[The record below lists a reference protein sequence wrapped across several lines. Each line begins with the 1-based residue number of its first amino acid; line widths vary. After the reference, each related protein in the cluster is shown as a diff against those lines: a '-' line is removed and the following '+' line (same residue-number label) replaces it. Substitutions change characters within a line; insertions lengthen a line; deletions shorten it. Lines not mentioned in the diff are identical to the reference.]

1 VNNDS
6 EENNGLM
13 TLEAVNF
20 ASNPEAH
27 VFLAGGTGEC
37 DIDSGGDLFCTG
49 SKSAVVPVDGGSRKV
64 ALYAIEGPENWFE
77 DAGSGQLS
85 NGFTRVDL
93 DPTFAQTVNTEMDYK
108 VFPVPNGDC
117 KGLYIT
123 NKTQTSF
130 EVHELGGGTSSV
142 AFDYRIMAKRRGYE
156 NIRLADRTKQFV
168 DIKAQ
173 LKRMRHPAR
182 PSAPR

>member
-1 VNNDS
+1 
-6 EENNGLM
+6 
-13 TLEAVNF
+13 
-20 ASNPEAH
+20 
-27 VFLAGGTGEC
+27 
-37 DIDSGGDLFCTG
+37 
-49 SKSAVVPVDGGSRKV
+49 
-64 ALYAIEGPENWFE
+64 
-77 DAGSGQLS
+77 
-85 NGFTRVDL
+85 
-93 DPTFAQTVNTEMDYK
+93 MDYK